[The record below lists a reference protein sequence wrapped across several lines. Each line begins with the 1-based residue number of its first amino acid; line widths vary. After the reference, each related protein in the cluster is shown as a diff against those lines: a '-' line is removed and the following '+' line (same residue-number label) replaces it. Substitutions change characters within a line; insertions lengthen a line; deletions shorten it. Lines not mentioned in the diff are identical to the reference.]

1 MISMKKKR
9 VLRSVLATT
18 ICTVTIASVS
28 TPVYSAPSS
37 KELESTTSNLKGE
50 LNDLNSQLATLS
62 KELDDTSSQIEELSA
77 KVEKS
82 KLDLASVQLD
92 EEAQYDSMKDRIK
105 FMYEGGTSSLLQIL
119 LTSENMGDFL
129 NKAEYVATISDYDR
143 SMLNQLQDVRK
154 SVEKKQE
161 ELEEQ
166 QSKLSGLQKT
176 LTSKREELNSK
187 ISSTSGELANY
198 QAQLERAKAA
208 EEALKIAQNNAV
220 SGSLKAEDKKTETK
234 TDTTATASNNNNN
247 NNNNANKTTQPAQT
261 TTNKNTTTTTKPNTT
276 TNTTTN
282 TGNNN
287 TSSTPSSTSDVALFA
302 AILQCEAGGYDGML
316 AVATVIM
323 NRVASPAYPNNLHD
337 VIYQSGQFAP
347 TWNGSLNK
355 VLKQGASSTAYQVAQ
370 DALAGARHS
379 AVINCLQFRSAST
392 GVSGV
397 NVGGYVFF

>member
-397 NVGGYVFF
+397 NVGGNVFF

>member
-234 TDTTATASNNNNN
+234 TDTTATASNNNN
-247 NNNNANKTTQPAQT
+247 ANKTTQPAQT

-397 NVGGYVFF
+397 NVGGNVFF